1 MKQYYRIF
9 FLILIFVASVAI
21 VKIWSEKIANPK
33 VSALATVKNTLE
45 LNSNEE
51 NNKNS
56 IIDQTFVSEISSAGD
71 FSETPTSTLKFSS
84 EGICSEIEFTSRALL
99 VEYLN
104 QNIQVAEIN
113 STRRWPIASITK
125 LITAIA
131 ATENIDPNLP
141 ITLIDKNLKTE
152 GDIGK
157 FKSSETY
164 KAKDLIKAMLLLSSN
179 DAALALSESYG
190 QDKFLALMRD
200 KIKDIGMKETN
211 IFEPTGLSA
220 KNQSTPRDIIK
231 MIRYLYDYHPE
242 ILKITRA
249 PREVIYEVNRKTP
262 KTLINIDKFAGQ
274 ANFIGGKT
282 GFIEDS
288 GENLVSL
295 FNVRGQP
302 VAIVVLGSQD
312 RFKETEQILECI

>member
-9 FLILIFVASVAI
+9 FLFLIFAVSASA
-21 VKIWSEKIANPK
+21 VKIWGEKIANPK

-51 NNKNS
+51 NNENP
-56 IIDQTFVSEISSAGD
+56 IVDQTFVSEISSTGD

-84 EGICSEIEFTSRALL
+84 EGICSEVEFTSRALL

-141 ITLIDKNLKTE
+141 ITLTDKNLKAE
-152 GDIGK
+152 GDTGK
-157 FKSSETY
+157 FKSSETF
-164 KAKDLIKAMLLLSSN
+164 KAQDLIKAMLLLSSN
-179 DAALALSESYG
+179 DAALALSGSYG

-211 IFEPTGLSA
+211 IFEPTGISA

-231 MIRYLYDYHPE
+231 MMRYLYNYHPE
-242 ILKITRA
+242 ILKITR
-249 PREVIYEVNRKTP
+249 TP
-262 KTLINIDKFAGQ
+262 KDTAYEIKTRTRQVFTNINIFAGQ
-274 ANFIGGKT
+274 SNFIGGKT

-302 VAIVVLGSQD
+302 VVIVVLGSED